1 MSAPVSGGREGSL
14 DAPTRHPLD
23 WKNPAFYDEA
33 ALEKELTR
41 VFDICHGCRRC
52 FSLCNS
58 FPTLFDAVDG
68 SSTGELDGVDRKVYW
83 EVVDHCYLC
92 DMCFMTKCPYVPPH
106 PWNVDFPHLMLRAKA
121 VHARKEGIGFRNK
134 LLASTDAV
142 GAIAGIP
149 VVVEVVNA
157 VNASTVGRKLLD
169 ATLGV
174 HPEAPIPK
182 YYANTARKRL
192 KELVGTTAQAGGH
205 DSLVRS
211 EAAAGAA
218 NVPLAATGSA
228 PVVARTDAPRPPT
241 PAASGVGQ
249 PPAKET
255 AAQKLARLDAAA
267 AADAARE
274 SGEGLRHA
282 ASAAAPNLVATP
294 RKETAAE
301 KLARLEAM
309 ASGMESV
316 SASPPESALGST
328 PRASGAATSNSAAAG
343 RAITGRVALFTTCY
357 GNRNEPDLDVDLVKV
372 FQHNGIE
379 VRLVAKEECCGMPKL
394 ELGDLESVA
403 RHKDA
408 NIPQLMKVIRDGYD
422 IVAPIP
428 SCVLMFKQE
437 LPLMFPDDADVR
449 TVQSRIF
456 DPFEYLMLRHRAG
469 LLKTDFKQSLGKVS
483 YHVPCHLRVQN
494 IGLKTRDVLKLVPD
508 TTVDVI
514 ERCSGH
520 NGTYAVKK
528 EFRAAS
534 VKIGRPVMTRVENAQ
549 PAYYTSDC
557 PMAGHQ
563 IESGMKDAKP
573 PTHPLK
579 LLRIAYGL

>member
-1 MSAPVSGGREGSL
+1 MSSSVSGGREGSL
-14 DAPTRHPLD
+14 EAPTRHPID

-58 FPTLFDAVDG
+58 FPTLFDAVDA
-68 SSTGELDGVDRKVYW
+68 SSTGEVDGVEKKVYW

-121 VHARKEGIGFRNK
+121 VHAKKEGIGLRNK

-157 VNASTVGRKLLD
+157 VNASGVGRKLLE

-182 YYANTARKRL
+182 YHSNTARKRL
-192 KELVGTTAQAGGH
+192 KTLIGTPS
-205 DSLVRS
+205 D
-211 EAAAGAA
+211 
-218 NVPLAATGSA
+218 
-228 PVVARTDAPRPPT
+228 
-241 PAASGVGQ
+241 AASSGAVA
-249 PPAKET
+249 PAT
-255 AAQKLARLDAAA
+255 A
-267 AADAARE
+267 
-274 SGEGLRHA
+274 S
-282 ASAAAPNLVATP
+282 
-294 RKETAAE
+294 
-301 KLARLEAM
+301 
-309 ASGMESV
+309 
-316 SASPPESALGST
+316 
-328 PRASGAATSNSAAAG
+328 SGAALEASKAAPA

-372 FQHNGIE
+372 FQHNGID

-403 RHKDA
+403 RHKEA
-408 NIPQLMKVIRDGYD
+408 NIPQLMKVINDGYD

-437 LPLMFPDDADVR
+437 LPLMFPDDADVKR
-449 TVQSRIF
+449 VQSRIF
-456 DPFEYLMLRHRAG
+456 DPFEYLMLRHKAG

-494 IGLKTRDVLKLVPD
+494 IGLKTRDLLKLVPD

-534 VKIGRPVMTRVENAQ
+534 VKIGRPVMSRVESAQ
-549 PAYYTSDC
+549 PAYYSSDC

-563 IESGMKDAKP
+563 IESGIKDVKE

-579 LLRIAYGL
+579 LLRIAYGI